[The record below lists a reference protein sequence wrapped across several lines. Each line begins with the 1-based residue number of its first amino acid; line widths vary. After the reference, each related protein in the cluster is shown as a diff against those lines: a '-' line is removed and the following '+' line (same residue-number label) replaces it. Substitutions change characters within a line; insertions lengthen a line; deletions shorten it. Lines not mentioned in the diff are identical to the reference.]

1 MLPGPCFISSCF
13 QAGVV
18 DVDGHLVR
26 EEDGQASGTRATPFS
41 SRRGGQKKSRK
52 SNEQPK

>member
-1 MLPGPCFISSCF
+1 MFPGPCFISSCF

-26 EEDGQASGTRATPFS
+26 EEDGRDFGTRTAPFS
-41 SRRGGQKKSRK
+41 SRRGGKKKSGK
-52 SNEQPK
+52 SNEPPK